1 MNASIPENAAVINR
15 TLVLLLLLP
24 CIAQAQQA
32 DVRITG
38 GTVYDGSGGAP
49 RVTDVLLRGDRIV
62 RIGDGANWTVTRTI
76 DARGMIVAPG
86 FIDPHIHAGGDLA
99 SSDRNR
105 RQAAFALMQGITT
118 VITGN
123 DGQGP
128 VAVGETLARYQR
140 DSIGPN
146 AALLVGHGNVRGQ
159 VLGAA
164 DRAPSDSE
172 LNLMRSLVDSAM
184 RGGALGMS
192 SGLYYAPGSF
202 AATDEVV
209 ALAEVVARYGG
220 IYDSHIRDESTYSIG
235 LLAAIAEAIDV
246 GRRGGLRVNIS
257 HVKALGVD
265 VHGQAGEVVR
275 VIRAARDAGLAV
287 TADQYP
293 WTASSTG
300 LSAALLPRWA
310 EAGGRDS
317 LLARLEDPEIRNRIA
332 AEMRENL
339 RRRGGAASLL
349 LTGVSGS
356 DSALRRRA
364 AGRTLEAFA
373 AAEGA
378 DPVEAAITIIHAGGA
393 SVASFNMTEADIET
407 LMVEP
412 FVMTGS
418 DGSGG
423 HPRKYATYPR
433 KIRQYVLDK
442 PVITMTRMIQASS
455 AQVADAFGIRE
466 RGRLCVGCF
475 ADVIVFDPATI
486 RDVATYTEPTLL
498 AEGMRWVLVNGVPVV
513 ADGALTG
520 ELAGRALQR

>member
-220 IYDSHIRDESTYSIG
+220 IYDSHIRDEST
-235 LLAAIAEAIDV
+235 
-246 GRRGGLRVNIS
+246 
-257 HVKALGVD
+257 
-265 VHGQAGEVVR
+265 
-275 VIRAARDAGLAV
+275 
-287 TADQYP
+287 
-293 WTASSTG
+293 
-300 LSAALLPRWA
+300 
-310 EAGGRDS
+310 
-317 LLARLEDPEIRNRIA
+317 
-332 AEMRENL
+332 
-339 RRRGGAASLL
+339 
-349 LTGVSGS
+349 
-356 DSALRRRA
+356 
-364 AGRTLEAFA
+364 
-373 AAEGA
+373 
-378 DPVEAAITIIHAGGA
+378 
-393 SVASFNMTEADIET
+393 
-407 LMVEP
+407 
-412 FVMTGS
+412 
-418 DGSGG
+418 
-423 HPRKYATYPR
+423 
-433 KIRQYVLDK
+433 
-442 PVITMTRMIQASS
+442 
-455 AQVADAFGIRE
+455 
-466 RGRLCVGCF
+466 
-475 ADVIVFDPATI
+475 
-486 RDVATYTEPTLL
+486 
-498 AEGMRWVLVNGVPVV
+498 
-513 ADGALTG
+513 
-520 ELAGRALQR
+520 